1 MKTVISGKGISSQD
15 ACILVVE
22 DKIDSYITI
31 VRLLAFCGVLH
42 SNSHWKASDW
52 GVVQFADPLP
62 HIDLILLDIGLPHE
76 DGYEV
81 LKEIRATARFK
92 DTLVIAVTGH
102 REELPRA
109 RAAGFDGF
117 LCKPLEAERFPSQ
130 LSRILKGEAVW
141 ECE

>member
-1 MKTVISGKGISSQD
+1 MNTSTTGKSLTPQE

-42 SNSHWKASDW
+42 SNSYWKASGW
-52 GVVQFADPLP
+52 GVVQYADSFP

-81 LKEIRATARFK
+81 LKELRETERFK
-92 DTLVIAVTGH
+92 ETLIVAVTGH
-102 REELPRA
+102 REELSRA
-109 RAAGFDGF
+109 KAAGFDGF
-117 LCKPLEAERFPSQ
+117 LCKPLEADRFPRQ
-130 LSRILKGEAVW
+130 LSRILKREAVW
-141 ECE
+141 ECD